1 MDTATD
7 VETLHQGVEK
17 IEPVLR
23 ENGPVAE
30 QIRRLPD
37 ASVNAMREAGL
48 YRMWTPKDLGG
59 LEIDPV
65 SGVDLFEKIARIDAA
80 AGWNL
85 YMSVTPSVFGMWL
98 SDDGAREVFAGEPT
112 LAGAL
117 FPPASAVPAEGG
129 YRVSGRVPFVS
140 GCHAATWLILAA
152 VVIEDGEPKR
162 TADGVP
168 VSLLAFVPRAD
179 AGIIDNWDTLGMRG
193 TGSHDVE
200 VTDLFV
206 PENRAPVFAP
216 FADDPPGSA
225 FQGPLYRMVFW
236 EAPPGLASIALGIAR
251 AAIEDVVQLARVK
264 TPAYT
269 GIPLRERPAAQ
280 SQIAQA
286 EGHRAAA
293 WAYLRETLAAA
304 YATTCETGR
313 ILTIDQR
320 RDIQLASCHAVQAA
334 ATAVRLVHEVAG
346 SSAIRNSQPFA
357 GHFRNVH
364 TVTQHAFTSVS
375 RYESVGQ
382 LMLGLPPEWP
392 FFAF

>member
-1 MDTATD
+1 
-7 VETLHQGVEK
+7 VRRWTL
-17 IEPVLR
+17 
-23 ENGPVAE
+23 A
-30 QIRRLPD
+30 RLIP
-37 ASVNAMREAGL
+37 AGL

-65 SGVDLFEKIARIDAA
+65 SGVDLVERVARIDAA

-85 YMSVTPSVFGMWL
+85 CMSLAPSVFGMWL
-98 SDDGAREVFAGEPT
+98 PDAGAREVFAREPMM
-112 LAGAL
+112 AGAL

-129 YRVSGRVPFVS
+129 YRVSGRIPFVS

-152 VVIEDGEPKR
+152 VVIEDGEPKC

-179 AGIIDNWDTLGMRG
+179 AEIIGNWDTLGMRG
-193 TGSHDVE
+193 TGSHDIA
-200 VTDLFV
+200 VTELFV
-206 PENRAPVFAP
+206 PGHRAPVFAP
-216 FADDPPGSA
+216 FTDDPPGSA
-225 FQGPLYRMVFW
+225 FQGPLYRMVIW
-236 EAPPGLASIALGIAR
+236 EILSGLASVALGIAR
-251 AAIEDVVQLARVK
+251 AAIEDVVQLAGVK

-269 GIPLRERPAAQ
+269 GIPLRERPSAQ

-304 YATTCETGR
+304 YATCGTGR
-313 ILTIDQR
+313 ILTTDQR

-357 GHFRNVH
+357 AHFRNVH
-364 TVTQHAFTSVS
+364 TVTQHAFTSAS